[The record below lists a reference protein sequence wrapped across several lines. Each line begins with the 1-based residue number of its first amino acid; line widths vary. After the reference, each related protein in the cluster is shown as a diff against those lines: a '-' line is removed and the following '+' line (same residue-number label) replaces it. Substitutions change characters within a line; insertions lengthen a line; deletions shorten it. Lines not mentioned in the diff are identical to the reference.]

1 MNKYLLPA
9 SGFSITFFVCLFFV
23 FVSCNSRNSSDKS
36 NQNDSTSLIYD
47 TLQVASEHPEITAYK
62 IFLHKLDST
71 NAVSA
76 TTAVNELKRAF
87 NGKSS
92 DLCDLAYIELQQLL
106 DTIELRLNEKL
117 NNDTT
122 NYNLIFEK
130 KNIPAKLQKAKNEL
144 EKNGFIYA
152 SSEGIIYITQNRGF
166 VISNL
171 LSFFTKTMQTYLIQ
185 IDKEN
190 KEGFMEDAGII
201 ITPQQYIDR
210 VIWHEKFIADNPDFI
225 LLKNCKA
232 YKKAYLTYLLTGID
246 NTSLYDYDD
255 ETKLSTYF
263 QQAYN
268 YALKTYPESETAS
281 IIQPYMQA
289 IEQKQKT
296 VVEQLLKKYT
306 IKGLIYSQGI

>member
-1 MNKYLLPA
+1 MNKTLVTKLILCCA
-9 SGFSITFFVCLFFV
+9 ATV
-23 FVSCNSRNSSDKS
+23 FLSCNNKSSKS
-36 NQNDSTSLIYD
+36 ESTETDSTFLAIDSIQLK
-47 TLQVASEHPEITAYK
+47 TEQPEIVNYRSYIHT
-62 IFLHKLDST
+62 LDSSK
-71 NAVSA
+71 VESA
-76 TTAVNELKRAF
+76 TLAVNKFKQDF

-117 NNDTT
+117 DTDTT
-122 NYNLIFEK
+122 NYIPLFENGK
-130 KNIPAKLQKAKNEL
+130 LPAKLQKAKKEL
-144 EKNGFIYA
+144 EKNGFMYA
-152 SSEGIIYITQNRGF
+152 SSEGITYITQNRGF

-171 LSFFTKTMQTYLIQ
+171 QSYFTKTMQTYLIQ

-190 KEGFMEDAGII
+190 KEGFMEDAGIV
-201 ITPQQYIDR
+201 ITPQQYVDR
-210 VIWHEKFIADNPDFI
+210 VIWHEKFIADNPDFV
-225 LLKNCKA
+225 LVKNCKA

-246 NTSLYDYDD
+246 NTSLYDYED

-306 IKGLIYSQGI
+306 IKGLIFSQGL